1 MIQMDVDR
9 DTSVT
14 RGVGLVLENEGR
26 LDILVNSA
34 GFGVAGSV
42 EDTSI
47 DEAWSQFETNFFGVL
62 RTCRAVLPVMREQ
75 RYGYIVNISSMA
87 GLIGL
92 PFQGL
97 YSASKFALEGMTEA
111 LRMEV
116 RPFGIHVV
124 LIEPGDFHTQFTAHR
139 RKTLESQQDSVYV
152 EKFNAAL
159 GVVEADETNGPS
171 PDRIARLLGRI
182 VNDPSPRVRYPIGPM
197 SERAAIIL
205 KKVMPP
211 RLFEWALMMYYK
223 LLRL

>member
-1 MIQMDVDR
+1 
-9 DTSVT
+9 
-14 RGVGLVLENEGR
+14 
-26 LDILVNSA
+26 
-34 GFGVAGSV
+34 
-42 EDTSI
+42 
-47 DEAWSQFETNFFGVL
+47 
-62 RTCRAVLPVMREQ
+62 
-75 RYGYIVNISSMA
+75 
-87 GLIGL
+87 
-92 PFQGL
+92 
-97 YSASKFALEGMTEA
+97 
-111 LRMEV
+111 MEV